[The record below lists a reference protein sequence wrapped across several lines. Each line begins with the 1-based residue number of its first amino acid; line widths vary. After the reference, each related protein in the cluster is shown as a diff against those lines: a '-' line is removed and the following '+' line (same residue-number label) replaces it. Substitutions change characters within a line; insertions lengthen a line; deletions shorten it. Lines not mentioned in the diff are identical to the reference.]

1 MAMITA
7 MSTRGQIVLPK
18 KIRTALNL
26 DAGTQFIV
34 FSDQGT
40 ILLKPI
46 TEPKLSDFEAV
57 LKKAKRWVQK
67 TAYRNP
73 TLIRRSRLSE
83 GRNSDAFTLEDGNE
97 FSGLR

>member
-26 DAGTQFIV
+26 GAGTQFIV
-34 FSDQGT
+34 FSDQGN

-46 TEPKLSDFEAV
+46 SEPQLSDFEAV
-57 LKKAKRWVQK
+57 LKKAKQWAVETGLQ
-67 TAYRNP
+67 
-73 TLIRRSRLSE
+73 E
-83 GRNSDAFTLEDGNE
+83 SDIDQAVKAVRKKK
-97 FSGLR
+97 S

>member
-18 KIRTALNL
+18 KIRSDLNL

-57 LKKAKRWVQK
+57 LKKAKEWATETGLQESDINLAVK
-67 TAYRNP
+67 AV
-73 TLIRRSRLSE
+73 RRKKS
-83 GRNSDAFTLEDGNE
+83 
-97 FSGLR
+97 

>member
-18 KIRTALNL
+18 KIRSALSL
-26 DAGTQFIV
+26 DAGTKFIV

-57 LKKAKRWVQK
+57 LKKAKQWATETGLQ
-67 TAYRNP
+67 
-73 TLIRRSRLSE
+73 E
-83 GRNSDAFTLEDGNE
+83 SDIDLAVKAVRKKK
-97 FSGLR
+97 S